1 MVKIIYQRNK
11 SLKKDLMQDKTAS
24 FYMVLHPLS
33 LCCRD
38 ELKILLTPSGKKKTI
53 SKKLYSIMVRCPEEI
68 TVIKCWI
75 SED

>member
-38 ELKILLTPSGKKKTI
+38 ELKILLTPSGKKKQFQKNYI
-53 SKKLYSIMVRCPEEI
+53 Q
-68 TVIKCWI
+68 
-75 SED
+75 